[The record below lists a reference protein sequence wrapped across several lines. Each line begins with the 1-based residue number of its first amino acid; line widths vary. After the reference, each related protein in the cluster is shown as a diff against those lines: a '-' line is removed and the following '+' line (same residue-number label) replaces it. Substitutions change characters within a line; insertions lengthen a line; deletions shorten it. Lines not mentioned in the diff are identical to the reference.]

1 MSTEAYRRHLAR
13 ACAALRSIVTEIL
26 VQVPAEM
33 KSGPGLDP
41 ARRLARSEVAEAL
54 GRYPGPCASG
64 FGEALEALVED
75 ARSGPRSIRLDLD
88 SLSIMDDL
96 RAQEEIEVV
105 QAGRL
110 LAEEAGAALHRM
122 QRLEAALKAQLDVRD
137 PSPVG
142 PAAIGRALWRATEHL
157 PLSAV
162 SRSEAV
168 RCMARLLG
176 ARLGPLYSSLVET
189 AERDEDIAL
198 SAESP
203 APRAS
208 ASAAIP
214 GRRSRSPE
222 VVAARRAAI
231 AAERWPR
238 APRQGDFDVTRP
250 GALVE
255 LMDSRSMALAA
266 AAAAAASTT
275 PLPRDGDGEK
285 IPDLVR
291 RHRGGLPAPEA
302 DGPSAAVHLF
312 IGSIFDE
319 IVADPALDREGA
331 NWIGRLQ
338 GAVLRMAAS
347 DPELLQSHRHPAWA
361 LINQLAV
368 LFDDEPSQRPPNLD
382 AWLERVMAMLR
393 ADPRRERFEAVNRK
407 LLAWRADRARRRLT
421 EMEPSVELLRR
432 HALLEEGVEAARR
445 RLERRLDASRADEAV
460 RRFVSSVWALV
471 CAQETAGGAP
481 AEAGQPNAWDTATDL
496 IWSASPARSR
506 LDAPTLVSM
515 IPDLVERLKDGMG
528 RLGLDPDVQHA
539 WLTRLATLHA
549 RSMQRSA
556 EDAQTDMP
564 LTIDLALED
573 ELPAAEAAPAEEP
586 FLLHGMPA
594 PADPIAALA
603 IGDSLAL
610 QMQGQWVDVA
620 LVWRSDNG
628 HFLLLARPDG
638 RSLSVTRSSL
648 QRLLDE
654 GLART
659 PEAASALAR
668 ATNRIADGAP

>member
-1 MSTEAYRRHLAR
+1 
-13 ACAALRSIVTEIL
+13 
-26 VQVPAEM
+26 
-33 KSGPGLDP
+33 
-41 ARRLARSEVAEAL
+41 
-54 GRYPGPCASG
+54 
-64 FGEALEALVED
+64 
-75 ARSGPRSIRLDLD
+75 
-88 SLSIMDDL
+88 
-96 RAQEEIEVV
+96 
-105 QAGRL
+105 
-110 LAEEAGAALHRM
+110 
-122 QRLEAALKAQLDVRD
+122 
-137 PSPVG
+137 
-142 PAAIGRALWRATEHL
+142 
-157 PLSAV
+157 
-162 SRSEAV
+162 
-168 RCMARLLG
+168 MARLLG
-176 ARLGPLYSSLVET
+176 TRLGPLYSTLVDT
-189 AERDEDIAL
+189 AEHDEDITL
-198 SAESP
+198 SAEAP

-208 ASAAIP
+208 SPAAAP

-238 APRQGDFDVTRP
+238 AHRQDDFDVTRP
-250 GALVE
+250 GALVQ
-255 LMDSRSMALAA
+255 LMDSRTMAL

-275 PLPRDGDGEK
+275 PSPREGDGEK
-285 IPDLVR
+285 IPDLIR
-291 RHRGGLPAPEA
+291 RHRGAHAAPDA
-302 DGPSAAVHLF
+302 DGPPAAVHLF

-319 IVADPALDREGA
+319 IVTDPALDREGA

-338 GAVLRMAAS
+338 GAVLRMAAN
-347 DPELLQSHRHPAWA
+347 DPDLLQSHRHPAWA
-361 LINQLAV
+361 LINQLAT

-382 AWLERVMAMLR
+382 VWLERVMAMLR

-407 LLAWRADRARRRLT
+407 LLSWRADRARRRLT

-460 RRFVSSVWALV
+460 RRYVSSIWALV
-471 CAQETAGGAP
+471 CAQETAGGTP
-481 AEAGQPNAWDTATDL
+481 VDAGQPNAWDTATDL

-515 IPDLVERLKDGMG
+515 IPDLVERLKEGMG
-528 RLGLDPDVQHA
+528 RLGLDPDVQEA

-549 RSMQRSA
+549 RAMHRSA

-573 ELPAAEAAPAEEP
+573 ELPSAEAPAEEP
-586 FLLHGMPA
+586 FLLHGLPS
-594 PADPIAALA
+594 PVDPLAALA

-610 QMQGQWVDVA
+610 QMQGEWVDVA

-648 QRLLDE
+648 RRLLDE

-659 PEAASALAR
+659 PDAGSALAR
-668 ATNRIADGAP
+668 ATNRIADGAG

>member
-13 ACAALRSIVTEIL
+13 ACGALRAIVSEIL
-26 VQVPAEM
+26 VQVPGEM
-33 KSGPGLDP
+33 KSGLAVDP

-64 FGEALEALVED
+64 FGEALEAIVDE
-75 ARSGPRSIRLDLD
+75 ARAGPRSIRLDLD

-110 LAEEAGAALHRM
+110 LADEAGAALHRM

-157 PLSAV
+157 PLSAA

-176 ARLGPLYSSLVET
+176 ARLAPLYSSLVET
-189 AERDEDIAL
+189 AERDEDITL
-198 SAESP
+198 SAEAP
-203 APRAS
+203 APRS
-208 ASAAIP
+208 ASPAEAP

-238 APRQGDFDVTRP
+238 APGHVDFDVTRP
-250 GALVE
+250 GALVQ
-255 LMDSRSMALAA
+255 LMDSKAMRF
-266 AAAAAASTT
+266 AAAASTK
-275 PLPRDGDGEK
+275 PLPLEGDGEK
-285 IPDLVR
+285 IPDLIR
-291 RHRGGLPAPEA
+291 RHRDAHAAPAA
-302 DGPSAAVHLF
+302 DGPPAAVHLF

-331 NWIGRLQ
+331 GWIGRLQ
-338 GAVLRMAAS
+338 GTVLRMAAN
-347 DPELLQSHRHPAWA
+347 DPDLLQSHRHPAWA
-361 LINQLAV
+361 LINQLAT

-407 LLAWRADRARRRLT
+407 LLSWRADRARRRLT
-421 EMEPSVELLRR
+421 EMEPSVDLLRR

-471 CAQETAGGAP
+471 CAQEAAGGAP
-481 AEAGQPNAWDTATDL
+481 AEAVQPNAWDTATDL

-515 IPDLVERLKDGMG
+515 IPDLVERLKDGMA
-528 RLGLDPDVQHA
+528 RLGLDQDVQQA

-549 RSMQRSA
+549 RAMDRST

-573 ELPAAEAAPAEEP
+573 ELPSAEAPAVEP
-586 FLLHGMPA
+586 FLLHGLPA
-594 PADPIAALA
+594 PVDPLDALA
-603 IGDSLAL
+603 IGDSLAV
-610 QMQGQWVDVA
+610 QMQGEWVDVA

-648 QRLLDE
+648 RRLLDE

-659 PEAASALAR
+659 ADAGSALAR
-668 ATNRIADGAP
+668 ATNRIADGAG

>member
-13 ACAALRSIVTEIL
+13 ACAELRAIVGEIL
-26 VQVPAEM
+26 VQVPGEM
-33 KSGPGLDP
+33 KSSLALDP
-41 ARRLARSEVAEAL
+41 VRRLARSEVAEAL
-54 GRYPGPCASG
+54 GRYPGACASS
-64 FGEALEALVED
+64 FGEALEALVEE
-75 ARSGPRSIRLDLD
+75 AQAGTRPIRLDLD

-110 LAEEAGAALHRM
+110 LADEAGAALHRM
-122 QRLEAALKAQLDVRD
+122 QRIEAALQAQLDVRN

-157 PLSAV
+157 PLSAA

-168 RCMARLLG
+168 RCAARLLG
-176 ARLGPLYSSLVET
+176 TRLGPLYSSLVEA
-189 AERDEDIAL
+189 AERGENMTL
-198 SAESP
+198 LAETSSP
-203 APRAS
+203 RP
-208 ASAAIP
+208 SAAAAVP

-222 VVAARRAAI
+222 AVAARRAAI

-250 GALVE
+250 GALVQ
-255 LMDSRSMALAA
+255 LMDSKAMALAA
-266 AAAAAASTT
+266 AAAASTK
-275 PLPRDGDGEK
+275 PLPLEGDGGK
-285 IPDLVR
+285 IPQLIR
-291 RHRGGLPAPEA
+291 RHRGAHATLDA

-319 IVADPALDREGA
+319 IVADPALDPEGA

-338 GAVLRMAAS
+338 GTVLRMAAS
-347 DPELLQSHRHPAWA
+347 DPDLLQSHRHPAWA
-361 LINQLAV
+361 LINQLAT

-407 LLAWRADRARRRLT
+407 LLSWRADRARRRLT

-432 HALLEEGVEAARR
+432 HALLEEGVESARR

-471 CAQETAGGAP
+471 CAQETADGAP
-481 AEAGQPNAWDTATDL
+481 GDAGQPNAWDTATDL

-515 IPDLVERLKDGMG
+515 IPGLVERLKDGMG
-528 RLGLDPDVQHA
+528 RLGLDQDVQQA
-539 WLTRLATLHA
+539 WLARLATLHA
-549 RSMQRSA
+549 RSMHRLA

-573 ELPAAEAAPAEEP
+573 ELPSAEVPAAEP
-586 FLLHGMPA
+586 FVLHGLSP
-594 PADPIAALA
+594 PADPLAALA
-603 IGDSLAL
+603 IGDSLAV
-610 QMQGQWVDVA
+610 QMQGEWVDVA

-659 PEAASALAR
+659 PDSASALAR
-668 ATNRIADGAP
+668 ATNRIADGAD

>member
-13 ACAALRSIVTEIL
+13 ACTALRVIVGEIL
-26 VQVPAEM
+26 VQVPGEM
-33 KSGPGLDP
+33 KSGLAVDP

-75 ARSGPRSIRLDLD
+75 AQAGPRSIRLDLD

-157 PLSAV
+157 PLSAA

-176 ARLGPLYSSLVET
+176 TRLGPLYSTLVDT
-189 AERDEDIAL
+189 AEHDEDITL
-198 SAESP
+198 SPEAAPPRAASP
-203 APRAS
+203 A
-208 ASAAIP
+208 AAP

-222 VVAARRAAI
+222 LVAARRAAI

-238 APRQGDFDVTRP
+238 AHRQDDFDVTRP
-250 GALVE
+250 GALVQ
-255 LMDSRSMALAA
+255 LMDSRTMAL

-275 PLPRDGDGEK
+275 PLPQESDGEK
-285 IPDLVR
+285 IPDLIR
-291 RHRGGLPAPEA
+291 RHRGAHAAPDA
-302 DGPSAAVHLF
+302 DGPPAAVHLF

-338 GAVLRMAAS
+338 GAVLRMAAN
-347 DPELLQSHRHPAWA
+347 DPDLLQSHRHPAWA
-361 LINQLAV
+361 LINQLAT

-407 LLAWRADRARRRLT
+407 LLSWRADRARRRLT

-445 RLERRLDASRADEAV
+445 RLERRLDASRADAAV
-460 RRFVSSVWALV
+460 RRYVSSVWALV
-471 CAQETAGGAP
+471 CAQETSGGAP
-481 AEAGQPNAWDTATDL
+481 VDAGQPNAWDTATDL

-515 IPDLVERLKDGMG
+515 IPDLVERLKEGMG
-528 RLGLDPDVQHA
+528 RLGLDPDVQEA
-539 WLTRLATLHA
+539 WLTRLATLHTRA
-549 RSMQRSA
+549 MHRSA

-573 ELPAAEAAPAEEP
+573 ELPSAEVPAEEP
-586 FLLHGMPA
+586 FLLHGLSS
-594 PADPIAALA
+594 PADPLAALA

-610 QMQGQWVDVA
+610 QMQGKWVDVA

-648 QRLLDE
+648 RRLLDE

-659 PEAASALAR
+659 PDAASALAR
-668 ATNRIADGAP
+668 ATNRIADGAG

>member
-13 ACAALRSIVTEIL
+13 ACTALRAIVGEIL
-26 VQVPAEM
+26 VQVPGEM
-33 KSGPGLDP
+33 KSGLAVDP

-75 ARSGPRSIRLDLD
+75 AQAGPRSIRLDLD

-157 PLSAV
+157 PLSAA

-176 ARLGPLYSSLVET
+176 TRLGPLYSTLVDT
-189 AERDEDIAL
+189 AEHDEDITL
-198 SAESP
+198 SPEAAPPRAASP
-203 APRAS
+203 A
-208 ASAAIP
+208 AAP

-222 VVAARRAAI
+222 LVAARRAAI

-238 APRQGDFDVTRP
+238 AHRQDDFDVTRP
-250 GALVE
+250 GALVQ
-255 LMDSRSMALAA
+255 LMDSRTMAL

-275 PLPRDGDGEK
+275 PLPQESDGEK
-285 IPDLVR
+285 IPDLIR
-291 RHRGGLPAPEA
+291 RHRGAHAAPDA
-302 DGPSAAVHLF
+302 DGPPAAVHLF

-338 GAVLRMAAS
+338 GAVLRMAAN
-347 DPELLQSHRHPAWA
+347 DPDLLQSHRHPAWA
-361 LINQLAV
+361 LINQLAT

-407 LLAWRADRARRRLT
+407 LLSWRADRARRRLT

-445 RLERRLDASRADEAV
+445 RLERRLDASRADAAV
-460 RRFVSSVWALV
+460 RRYVSSVWALV
-471 CAQETAGGAP
+471 CAQETSGGAP
-481 AEAGQPNAWDTATDL
+481 VDAGQPNAWDTATDL

-515 IPDLVERLKDGMG
+515 IPDLVERLKEGMG
-528 RLGLDPDVQHA
+528 RLGLDPDVQEA
-539 WLTRLATLHA
+539 WLTRLATLHTRA
-549 RSMQRSA
+549 MHRSA

-573 ELPAAEAAPAEEP
+573 ELPSAEVPAEEP
-586 FLLHGMPA
+586 FLLHGLSS
-594 PADPIAALA
+594 PADPLAALA

-610 QMQGQWVDVA
+610 QMQGKWVDVA

-648 QRLLDE
+648 RRLLDE

-659 PEAASALAR
+659 PDAASALAR
-668 ATNRIADGAP
+668 ATNRIADGAG

>member
-13 ACAALRSIVTEIL
+13 ACTALRTIVGEIL
-26 VQVPAEM
+26 VQVPGEM
-33 KSGPGLDP
+33 KSGLALDA

-64 FGEALEALVED
+64 FGEALEALVQD
-75 ARSGPRSIRLDLD
+75 AQAGPRSVRLDLD

-110 LAEEAGAALHRM
+110 LADEAGAALHRM

-157 PLSAV
+157 PLSAA

-176 ARLGPLYSSLVET
+176 TRLGPLYTALVDT
-189 AERDEDIAL
+189 AEHDEDITL

-203 APRAS
+203 APRA
-208 ASAAIP
+208 ASPAAAP

-238 APRQGDFDVTRP
+238 AHRQDDFDVTRP
-250 GALVE
+250 GALVQ
-255 LMDSRSMALAA
+255 LMDSRTMAL

-275 PLPRDGDGEK
+275 PLPREGDGEK
-285 IPDLVR
+285 IPDLIR
-291 RHRGGLPAPEA
+291 RHRGAHAAPDA
-302 DGPSAAVHLF
+302 GGPPAAVHLF

-331 NWIGRLQ
+331 GWIGRLQ
-338 GAVLRMAAS
+338 GAVLRMAAN
-347 DPELLQSHRHPAWA
+347 DPDLLQSHRHPAWA
-361 LINQLAV
+361 LINQLAT

-407 LLAWRADRARRRLT
+407 LLSWRADRARRRLT

-460 RRFVSSVWALV
+460 RRFVFSVWALV
-471 CAQETAGGAP
+471 CAQEATSGTPVDAGL
-481 AEAGQPNAWDTATDL
+481 PNAWDTATDL

-515 IPDLVERLKDGMG
+515 IPDLVDRLKEGMG
-528 RLGLDPDVQHA
+528 RLGLDPDVQDA

-549 RSMQRSA
+549 RAMHRSA

-573 ELPAAEAAPAEEP
+573 ELPSAETPAEEP
-586 FLLHGMPA
+586 FLLHGLPS
-594 PADPIAALA
+594 PADPLATLA

-610 QMQGQWVDVA
+610 QMQGEWVDVA

-638 RSLSVTRSSL
+638 RSLSVTRKSL

-659 PEAASALAR
+659 ADAGSALAR
-668 ATNRIADGAP
+668 ATNRIADGAG

>member
-13 ACAALRSIVTEIL
+13 ACIALRSIVGEIL
-26 VQVPAEM
+26 LQVPGEM
-33 KSGPGLDP
+33 KSGPALDP

-64 FGEALEALVED
+64 FGEALEALVRE
-75 ARSGPRSIRLDLD
+75 AQAGPHSIRLDLD

-105 QAGRL
+105 QAGRV

-122 QRLEAALKAQLDVRD
+122 QRLEAVLKARLDTHD

-157 PLSAV
+157 PLSAA

-168 RCMARLLG
+168 RCVARLLG
-176 ARLGPLYSSLVET
+176 GRLGPLYTSLVDN
-189 AERDEDIAL
+189 AERDADVTL
-198 SAESP
+198 SAEAP
-203 APRAS
+203 APRPS
-208 ASAAIP
+208 SPAATA

-222 VVAARRAAI
+222 VAAARRAAI
-231 AAERWPR
+231 ASERWHRP
-238 APRQGDFDVTRP
+238 PDFDVTRP

-255 LMDSRSMALAA
+255 LMDSKAMALAA
-266 AAAAAASTT
+266 AASAKPPPREADGDKLPELIRRHRDTQAAA
-275 PLPRDGDGEK
+275 DGDG
-285 IPDLVR
+285 P
-291 RHRGGLPAPEA
+291 P
-302 DGPSAAVHLF
+302 AAVHLF
-312 IGSIFDE
+312 IGRIFDE
-319 IVADPALDREGA
+319 IVADPALDRAGA
-331 NWIGRLQ
+331 QWIGRLQ

-347 DPELLQSHRHPAWA
+347 DPDLLQSHRHPAWA
-361 LINQLAV
+361 LINQLAT

-407 LLAWRADRARRRLT
+407 LLSWRGERARRRLT

-460 RRFVSSVWALV
+460 RRFVSSIWALV
-471 CAQETAGGAP
+471 CAQESASGAP
-481 AEAGQPNAWDTATDL
+481 ADPGQPNAWDTAIDL

-515 IPDLVERLKDGMG
+515 IPSLVERLKDGMG
-528 RLGLDPDVQHA
+528 RLELDADVQQA
-539 WLTRLATLHA
+539 WLSRLATLHA
-549 RSMQRSA
+549 RSMDRSV

-573 ELPAAEAAPAEEP
+573 ELPSAEAPPADEP
-586 FLLHGMPA
+586 FLLRGMPT
-594 PADPIAALA
+594 PADPITALA

-610 QMQGQWVDVA
+610 QMQDEWVDVS

-638 RSLSVTRSSL
+638 RSLSVTRRSL
-648 QRLLDE
+648 QRLLEE

-659 PEAASALAR
+659 ADAGSALAR
-668 ATNRIADGAP
+668 AANRMVDGAG

>member
-13 ACAALRSIVTEIL
+13 ACTALRAIVGEIL
-26 VQVPAEM
+26 VQVPGEM
-33 KSGPGLDP
+33 KSGLAVDP

-75 ARSGPRSIRLDLD
+75 AQAGPRSIRLDLD

-157 PLSAV
+157 PLSAA

-176 ARLGPLYSSLVET
+176 TRLGPLYSTLVDT
-189 AERDEDIAL
+189 AEHDEDITL
-198 SAESP
+198 SAEAP
-203 APRAS
+203 VPRAAS
-208 ASAAIP
+208 SAAAP

-238 APRQGDFDVTRP
+238 AHRQDDFDVTRP
-250 GALVE
+250 GALVQ
-255 LMDSRSMALAA
+255 LMDSRTMALAA
-266 AAAAAASTT
+266 AATASTT
-275 PLPRDGDGEK
+275 PLPREGDGTK
-285 IPDLVR
+285 IPDLIR
-291 RHRGGLPAPEA
+291 RHRGAHAAPDA
-302 DGPSAAVHLF
+302 DGPPAAVHVF

-338 GAVLRMAAS
+338 GAVLRMAAN
-347 DPELLQSHRHPAWA
+347 DPDLLQSHRHPAWA
-361 LINQLAV
+361 LINQLAT

-407 LLAWRADRARRRLT
+407 LLSWRADRARRRLT
-421 EMEPSVELLRR
+421 EMEPSVDLLRR

-460 RRFVSSVWALV
+460 RRYVSSVWALV

-481 AEAGQPNAWDTATDL
+481 VDAGQPNAWDTATDL

-515 IPDLVERLKDGMG
+515 IPDLVDRLKEGMG
-528 RLGLDPDVQHA
+528 RLGLDPDVQEA

-549 RSMQRSA
+549 RAMQRSA

-573 ELPAAEAAPAEEP
+573 ELPSAEVPTEEP
-586 FLLHGMPA
+586 FLLHGLPS
-594 PADPIAALA
+594 PADPLTALA

-610 QMQGQWVDVA
+610 QMQGKWVDVA

-628 HFLLLARPDG
+628 HFMLLARPDG

-648 QRLLDE
+648 RRLLDE

-659 PEAASALAR
+659 PDAGSALAR
-668 ATNRIADGAP
+668 ATNRIADGTG